1 MTSQW
6 VEKLHFT
13 LQIRHNVRARF
24 LTNTCSAWGSSELMK
39 SDHGLTSEG
48 ARKAGVEPTPPKCN
62 LKTIS
67 LFPWC
72 SLYSLSLLDGSRQWL
87 RKILFWPESRS
98 TQGILLI
105 AVLKILALFSFFFIV
120 ALLSL
125 HLCLFWIIEVLIA
138 DTISSL
144 IKILIAKSKLHTEP
158 ILILRSKDSRGII
171 YNNRRLP
178 KYWISS
184 SQRHLIF
191 LMTSSF
197 CLFVLH
203 YVRHDLFTRGTHPF

>member
-1 MTSQW
+1 
-6 VEKLHFT
+6 
-13 LQIRHNVRARF
+13 
-24 LTNTCSAWGSSELMK
+24 MK
-39 SDHGLTSEG
+39 SDHGFTSER
-48 ARKAGVEPTPPKCN
+48 AEKAGVEPTPPKCN

-72 SLYSLSLLDGSRQWL
+72 SVYSLSLLDGSRQWL

-98 TQGILLI
+98 TLGISLI
-105 AVLKILALFSFFFIV
+105 AVLEILALFFLCSI
-120 ALLSL
+120 ALLSC
-125 HLCLFWIIEVLIA
+125 HLCLFWFIEVLIA

-144 IKILIAKSKLHTEP
+144 IKILIAKSKLDTKP
-158 ILILRSKDSRGII
+158 ILILHSVDSRGII

-178 KYWISS
+178 KCWISS

-197 CLFVLH
+197 CLFVLR
-203 YVRHDLFTRGTHPF
+203 YVRHDLFTWGTHPF

>member
-1 MTSQW
+1 M
-6 VEKLHFT
+6 
-13 LQIRHNVRARF
+13 
-24 LTNTCSAWGSSELMK
+24 
-39 SDHGLTSEG
+39 
-48 ARKAGVEPTPPKCN
+48 
-62 LKTIS
+62 
-67 LFPWC
+67 
-72 SLYSLSLLDGSRQWL
+72 LSLLTKSAWWEQTVV
-87 RKILFWPESRS
+87 KKNI
-98 TQGILLI
+98 
-105 AVLKILALFSFFFIV
+105 ILAREQIYLGNIIDCSSGNISTLLFFPFVV

-144 IKILIAKSKLHTEP
+144 IKILIAKSKLDTEP
-158 ILILRSKDSRGII
+158 ILILHSKDSRGII

-184 SQRHLIF
+184 SQRYLIF

-203 YVRHDLFTRGTHPF
+203 YVRHDLFTWGTHPF